1 MPPIGSPY
9 AYSRSNVRD
18 SVPSRAGVYWL
29 WSYGELVRI
38 GQSTDLQRRLLE
50 YAPKSPNKFRYQT
63 VSQYFTRRSEITRPP
78 LKSVETLLNKME
90 HTEFEWYKR
99 KEGHLPPW
107 NKRDKQYDVGVF
119 EALLSRF
126 L

>member
-1 MPPIGSPY
+1 MPPIGRPY

-18 SVPSRAGVYWL
+18 SVPPRAGVYWL
-29 WSYGELVRI
+29 WSFGELVRI
-38 GQSTDLQRRLLE
+38 GQSTDLRRRLLE

-63 VSQYFTRRSEITRPP
+63 VSQYFTRRGEITRPP
-78 LKSVETLLNKME
+78 LKSVETLLNKIE

-99 KEGHLPPW
+99 KEGRLPVW
-107 NKRDKQYDVGVF
+107 NKHDKHYDVGVF